1 MALDWGRL
9 TPAMRRALRDPVNS
23 QPLRFR
29 DIPGQRRDGQDLY
42 EVNEREFM
50 DRDQARALRRSER
63 VGLTSRPKR
72 ATIEGTRNLP
82 EDDDA

>member
-1 MALDWGRL
+1 
-9 TPAMRRALRDPVNS
+9 MRRALRDPVNS

-29 DIPGQRRDGQDLY
+29 DIPGERRDGRDLF

-50 DRDQARALRRSER
+50 DRDQARALRRQE
-63 VGLTSRPKR
+63 LTSRPKR
-72 ATIEGTRNLP
+72 ETSEGTRNLP